1 MQSLSDLPWCLS
13 TADPASYVCPGLRAS
28 ASHVPL
34 KGSSLQG
41 RDRVTG
47 YGGLS
52 QVSRTSPN
60 GTEKDKA
67 GQEQVQA
74 EPVFLLPAQRHGD
87 TAKSEGCL
95 YIQPIT

>member
-1 MQSLSDLPWCLS
+1 MQSLSDLPWCLL

-28 ASHVPL
+28 ASHVFL

-41 RDRVTG
+41 RDKVTG

-67 GQEQVQA
+67 GQEQVLAARTMSRWNQA
-74 EPVFLLPAQRHGD
+74 
-87 TAKSEGCL
+87 SCS
-95 YIQPIT
+95 QPKDMEI